1 MNESVGGKGQ
11 GGVEVKGKGKGKGG
25 KGMERGKWVEE
36 KRTGR
41 RGRRRRSEDGRWGME
56 EQQASSV
63 SDKDREGRA
72 VKSSALQRCPIFV
85 GFSPPPRVFTF
96 WS

>member
-11 GGVEVKGKGKGKGG
+11 GGVEMKGKGKGG
-25 KGMERGKWVEE
+25 KDMERGKRVEE
-36 KRTGR
+36 KRTRR
-41 RGRRRRSEDGRWGME
+41 RGRRRSSEDGRWGME

-63 SDKDREGRA
+63 RDKDREGSA
-72 VKSSALQRCPIFV
+72 VKSSALQRCTIFV